1 MPADTDDFEW
11 HGEAPKRRVGPVALM
26 CIVAGCAAAGMA
38 LSHFQTLEK
47 VVSAFERNGVPP
59 QEPAPPAQ
67 AAVSPERATVAS
79 TQAPIATTAMPEP
92 PSSAAPKP
100 VLINPGTV
108 EEERPAP
115 AASATD
121 LTNEEKP
128 PPRQRNADRR
138 SQHHT
143 SSDRTVLVVVR
154 RVGPPFDTKV
164 LRGRISNGRLIVD
177 SRDRR
182 GLTIR

>member
-79 TQAPIATTAMPEP
+79 TQAPIATTAMPQP
-92 PSSAAPKP
+92 LPSAAPKP

-115 AASATD
+115 AASAPV
-121 LTNEEKP
+121 LTPAP
-128 PPRQRNADRR
+128 PQRNAERR

-143 SSDRTVLVVVR
+143 SSDRNVLVVVR
-154 RVGPPFDTKV
+154 RVGPPFDTRV
-164 LRGRISNGRLIVD
+164 LRGRISNGRLIVN

-182 GLTIR
+182 GITIR